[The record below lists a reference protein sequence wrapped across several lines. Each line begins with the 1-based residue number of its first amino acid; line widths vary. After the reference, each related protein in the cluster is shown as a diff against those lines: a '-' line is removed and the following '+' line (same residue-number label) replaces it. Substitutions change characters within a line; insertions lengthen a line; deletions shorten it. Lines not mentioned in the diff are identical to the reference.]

1 MALDL
6 RYANRE
12 NVYLGQPEVG
22 TGILPGGGGIERLSR
37 QIGGDRALE
46 MILSSQNYDAETAE
60 RWGWITRA
68 LLDRELDNFLQSM
81 ASRLA
86 SFDRTALA
94 AAKAQVSPASL
105 PPDADLDAAFGE
117 FVQPLSLPGFN
128 PRAAKFGKLLTDI
141 GLHDIE
147 KRLGHCLGLMA
158 KLP

>member
-68 LLDRELDNFLQSM
+68 LPDRELDSFVQSM

-94 AAKAQVSPASL
+94 AAKAQVNRASL
-105 PPDADLDAAFGE
+105 PPDADHVKIMRAL
-117 FVQPLSLPGFN
+117 VKVMSLPGFN
-128 PRAAKFGKLLTDI
+128 PRAAKFGKLLTDS